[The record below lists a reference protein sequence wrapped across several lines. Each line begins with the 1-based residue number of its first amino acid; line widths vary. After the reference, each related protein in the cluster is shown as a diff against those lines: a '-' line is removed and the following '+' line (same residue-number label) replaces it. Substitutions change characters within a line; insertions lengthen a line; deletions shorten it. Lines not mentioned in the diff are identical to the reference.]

1 MSDYTAI
8 AGVSRSIRSLL
19 RDRMEN
25 SVKITIAPPD
35 VEVTGMTGTRLNLYL
50 FKVSENGFLK
60 NQEIPGQ
67 GHPSSYG
74 HPPLSLD
81 LLYLLTAY
89 GSKDTAPDGDL
100 EAQQILGDAMRV
112 LHDFP
117 IITPSLHEEDDDTK
131 PRILDTS
138 LVGEFER
145 VKLVLQPMSLE
156 DLSKLWAAMP
166 EANFRRSV
174 AYHVSV
180 IQIESQ
186 RARRYPRPVG
196 EPEEAGPR
204 VYAIPFRSPRIEEI
218 RVVRQDDVDQ
228 KERPYP
234 YARVG
239 DTLVIR
245 GYNFASESTRVLLG
259 SVEATTT
266 VKDTRIEA
274 IIPDHEA
281 LQPGPQPVQVV
292 LDVMM
297 GEPPT
302 PHLGFHSNLAVF
314 MLVPHIEELDTTTTP
329 GTLIIK
335 GTRLFTEG
343 LDCLTLVG
351 DEAVP
356 SDDYEPKTSTEIAFS
371 IPAGLG
377 SGDHAVRVRVN
388 GAESIDEETLSVSP

>member
-8 AGVSRSIRSLL
+8 AGVSRTLRSLL

-25 SVKITIAPPD
+25 SVDVTIAPPD
-35 VEVTGMTGTRLNLYL
+35 VEITGMTGKRLNLYL
-50 FKVSENGFLK
+50 FKISENGFLK

-67 GHPSSYG
+67 GHPGSYG

-81 LLYLLTAY
+81 LHYLLTAY
-89 GSKDTAPDGDL
+89 GSDDTRADADL

-117 IITPSLHEEDDDTK
+117 LITPSLHEDDDDTK

-138 LVGEFER
+138 LVGQFEQ
-145 VKLVLQPMSLE
+145 VKIVLQPMSLE
-156 DLSKLWAAMP
+156 DLSKLWTALP
-166 EANFRRSV
+166 QANFRRSV
-174 AYHVSV
+174 TYHVSV

-204 VYAIPFRSPRIEEI
+204 VHTIPFRSPRIEEI

-234 YARVG
+234 YARIG

-259 SVEATTT
+259 SVEATAT

-274 IIPDHEA
+274 IIPDDEA
-281 LQPGPQPVQVV
+281 LQPGPHPVQVV

-297 GEPPT
+297 GEPLE
-302 PHLGFHSNLAVF
+302 PHVGFHSNLAVF
-314 MLVPHIEELDTTTTP
+314 MPVPYVKELDTTTP

-335 GTRLFTEG
+335 GKRLFKEG

-351 DEAVP
+351 EEAVHAK
-356 SDDYEPKTSTEIAFS
+356 DYTTKTSTEIAFT
-371 IPAGLG
+371 IPASLD
-377 SGDHAVRVRVN
+377 SGDYAVRVRVN
-388 GAESIDEETLSVSP
+388 GAESIDKVILSVSP

>member
-19 RDRMEN
+19 QDRMEN
-25 SVKITIAPPD
+25 QVDVTIAPPD
-35 VEVTGMTGTRLNLYL
+35 VEVTGMTSKRLNLYL

-81 LLYLLTAY
+81 LHYLLTAH

-117 IITPSLHEEDDDTK
+117 IITPSLYEDDDDTK

-145 VKLVLQPMSLE
+145 VKIVLQPMSLE
-156 DLSKLWAAMP
+156 DLSKLWAAMH

-180 IQIESQ
+180 VQIESQ

-204 VYAIPFRSPRIEEI
+204 VYALPFRSPRIEEI
-218 RVVRQDDVDQ
+218 RVIRQDDADQ

-234 YARVG
+234 YARIG
-239 DTLVIR
+239 DTLVIY
-245 GYNFASESTRVLLG
+245 GSNFASESTRVLLG
-259 SVEATTT
+259 SAEATAT

-274 IIPDHEA
+274 TIPDDGE

-292 LDVMM
+292 LDVKM
-297 GEPPT
+297 GEPAES
-302 PHLGFHSNLAVF
+302 HMGFYSNLAVF
-314 MLVPHIEELDTTTTP
+314 MLVPHITQLSASS
-329 GTLIIK
+329 GTLSIE
-335 GTRLFTEG
+335 GTRLFDDE
-343 LDCLTLVG
+343 LNCMTLVG
-351 DEAVP
+351 RKVVHEK
-356 SDDYEPKTSTEIAFS
+356 DYTTKTETEIAFS
-371 IPAGLG
+371 IPAGLD

-388 GAESIDEETLSVSP
+388 GAESIDSKELTIP

>member
-8 AGVSRSIRSLL
+8 AGVSRSIRRLL
-19 RDRMEN
+19 RDRME
-25 SVKITIAPPD
+25 SPVDVTIAPPD
-35 VEVTGMTGTRLNLYL
+35 VEISGMTGKRLNLYL
-50 FKVSENGFLK
+50 FKISENGFLK

-67 GHPSSYG
+67 GHPGSYG

-81 LLYLLTAY
+81 LHYLLTAH
-89 GSKDTAPDGDL
+89 GSKDTAADGDL

-117 IITPSLHEEDDDTK
+117 MITPSLHEDDDDTK

-196 EPEEAGPR
+196 EPQEGGPR
-204 VYAIPFRSPRIEEI
+204 VHAISFRSPRIEEI
-218 RVVRQDDVDQ
+218 RVVRQDDADE

-234 YARVG
+234 YARIG

-245 GYNFASESTRVLLG
+245 GSNFSSESTRVLLG
-259 SVEATTT
+259 AVEASAT
-266 VKDTRIEA
+266 VKDTRIEVVV
-274 IIPDHEA
+274 PDDA
-281 LQPGPQPVQVV
+281 KLQPGPQPVQVV
-292 LDVMM
+292 LDVKM
-297 GEPPT
+297 GEPPET
-302 PHLGFHSNLAVF
+302 HVGFTSNLAVF
-314 MLVPHIEELDTTTTP
+314 MLVPHVAQLDTSTP
-329 GTLIIK
+329 GTLSIT
-335 GTRLFTEG
+335 GTRLFDDDFKCMALVGKKVVNATDYTTKTAIQIAFAIPTG
-343 LDCLTLVG
+343 LD
-351 DEAVP
+351 
-356 SDDYEPKTSTEIAFS
+356 
-371 IPAGLG
+371 
-377 SGDHAVRVRVN
+377 SGEHAVRVRVH
-388 GAESIDEETLSVSP
+388 GAESIDIKELTIP